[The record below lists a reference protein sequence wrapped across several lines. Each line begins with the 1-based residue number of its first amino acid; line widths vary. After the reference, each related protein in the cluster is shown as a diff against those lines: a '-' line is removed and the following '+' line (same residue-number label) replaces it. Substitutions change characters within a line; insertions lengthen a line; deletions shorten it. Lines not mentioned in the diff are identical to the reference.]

1 MPDLQRTGA
10 LVTEHPPL
18 GEKVA
23 VFVASLPEQARDARI
38 ADLAY
43 RTRER
48 IRGGAQDYTLAG
60 GTERHEFATPT
71 EEAANFREEIED
83 ALAYAANSWWTSH
96 DPRWLALAPILA
108 EVWAIARRIEKPEQY
123 GYPLP
128 GNVRFITC
136 RVDETNGGDAA

>member
-1 MPDLQRTGA
+1 MRNVQRTGA
-10 LVTEHPPL
+10 LVSEHPPL

-23 VFVASLPEQARDARI
+23 AFVAALPTQATDARL

-48 IRGGAQDYTLAG
+48 IRDGAQDYTLAG
-60 GTERHEFATPT
+60 GTERHELATAV

-83 ALAYAANSWWTSH
+83 ALAYAANAWWTSR
-96 DPRWLALAPILA
+96 DPRWLAIAPILA
-108 EVWAIARRIEKPEQY
+108 EVWALARRIERPEQY
-123 GYPLP
+123 GEMVPA
-128 GNVRFITC
+128 NVRFFSC